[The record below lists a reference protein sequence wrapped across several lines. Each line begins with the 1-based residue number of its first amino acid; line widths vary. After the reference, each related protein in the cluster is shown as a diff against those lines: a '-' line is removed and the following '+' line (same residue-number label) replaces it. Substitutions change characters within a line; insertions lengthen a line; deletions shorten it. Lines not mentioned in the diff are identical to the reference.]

1 MLRNNTE
8 HVIHSHLGQD
18 ELRRI
23 HEASLAAFAI
33 KQEELR
39 LLHIQQTGMHQ
50 GGSDLRVS
58 EEQSVGSVQSGLEG
72 TSGDEPARGGQAGCS
87 WAVSDSGGVM
97 LSHHPRG
104 WGEKA
109 KDGEASR
116 ARLVAKKPSVKL
128 DPALPG
134 FEVFASFSRLH
145 ARPSPCCSA
154 RVCCFKPLTSRR
166 GEADREACMYS
177 ALC

>member
-8 HVIHSHLGQD
+8 HVIQSHLGQD

-39 LLHIQQTGMHQ
+39 LLHIQQKGLHQ

-58 EEQSVGSVQSGLEG
+58 EEQSVGRVQSGLEG
-72 TSGDEPARGGQAGCS
+72 TCDEPVRRGQTGGS

-116 ARLVAKKPSVKL
+116 VRLAAKKPSVKL

-134 FEVFASFSRLH
+134 FEVFASFSGLH
-145 ARPSPCCSA
+145 ARPSPCCSP
-154 RVCCFKPLTSRR
+154 RVCCFHFTPSR
-166 GEADREACMYS
+166 G
-177 ALC
+177 